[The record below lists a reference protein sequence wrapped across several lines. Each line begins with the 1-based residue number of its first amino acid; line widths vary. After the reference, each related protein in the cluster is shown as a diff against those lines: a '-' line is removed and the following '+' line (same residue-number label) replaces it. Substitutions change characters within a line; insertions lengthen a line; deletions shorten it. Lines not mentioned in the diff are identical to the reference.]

1 MNRPRCC
8 YRRFQHTGENSDSA
22 ALGFGLIRAWK
33 ERTPKL
39 LLKSVLRSM
48 RRTVIIMSKT
58 LSYNKGLGSLFY
70 FLKKKKE
77 KKTPASVCL
86 FFKSLHA
93 RENTP
98 RFTPQQQDT
107 LYITYYSFEIIVLY
121 TYIILHTHA
130 HAE

>member
-70 FLKKKKE
+70 FLKKKKLPLPSVFFSSLFTRV
-77 KKTPASVCL
+77 KTHHDLLHNNKTHCI
-86 FFKSLHA
+86 SL
-93 RENTP
+93 
-98 RFTPQQQDT
+98 
-107 LYITYYSFEIIVLY
+107 ITRLR
-121 TYIILHTHA
+121 
-130 HAE
+130 